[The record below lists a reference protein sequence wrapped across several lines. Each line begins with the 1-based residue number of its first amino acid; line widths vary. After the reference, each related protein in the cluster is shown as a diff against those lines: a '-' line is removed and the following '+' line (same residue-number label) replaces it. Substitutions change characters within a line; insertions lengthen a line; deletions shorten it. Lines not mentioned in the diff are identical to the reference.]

1 MIDPFVFD
9 NLTYISIAEAA
20 AGSHLS
26 TEYLA
31 RRARSG
37 HIRGRIV
44 AHMWFLEMHSLQQF
58 LSAHATT
65 NAYGIPTH
73 HRMPGGSAKE

>member
-58 LSAHATT
+58 LSIRRDRVSSLSRHYC
-65 NAYGIPTH
+65 NPH
-73 HRMPGGSAKE
+73 CKR